1 MEDACADIGE
11 SDHVFATA
19 VSQTDFVSKCGPER
33 HVCCLLRFAYYR
45 FVTNIKVKQR

>member
-19 VSQTDFVSKCGPER
+19 VSQIAFVSKCGPER
-33 HVCCLLRFAYYR
+33 HVCCMPRFAHHR
-45 FVTNIKVKQR
+45 FVTKIKVKQR